1 MKRQYFNGNC
11 YKYYFKDPKR
21 KTLVLI
27 HGLGLN
33 QDVWAWQISLF
44 KKNYNILI
52 YDLLGHGD
60 SKDPENEISLTLFAD
75 QLSAIVDYLDI
86 EKATLVGFSLGSM
99 ISRKFASLHPSKV
112 EGLVLLNSPNRLL
125 DNERSEILERA
136 KLLREKGPES
146 TTDAAIERWFS
157 NEFQQNNPHIIQLV
171 RNWVNSNRKEVYSKI
186 YPILYYGSVDLKLV
200 NEKKPSLI
208 ITCDQDFSNGPDAA
222 KEIAKNLTNS
232 EVCIL
237 KNLRHM
243 ALVEDYKKVFS
254 KMDPFIATLG
264 RH

>member
-11 YKYYFKDPKR
+11 YKYYFKDSKC
-21 KTLVLI
+21 KTLILI

-44 KKNYNILI
+44 KKNYNVVI

-60 SKDPENEISLTLFAD
+60 SKDPEGEISLTLFAD
-75 QLSAIVDYLDI
+75 QLSAIVNYLDI
-86 EKATLVGFSLGSM
+86 KKAALVGFSLWSM
-99 ISRKFASLHPSKV
+99 ISRKFASLHPGKV

-125 DNERSEILERA
+125 DHERDEILERA
-136 KLLREKGPES
+136 KLLKKKGPEY

-157 NEFQQNNPHIIQLV
+157 NEFQQNNPHIVQLV
-171 RNWVNSNRKEVYSKI
+171 RNWVNSNKKEVYSKI
-186 YPILYYGSVDLKLV
+186 YPILYYGSIDLKLV

-222 KEIAKNLTNS
+222 KEIAKNFRKS
-232 EVCIL
+232 DVCIL

-254 KMDPFIATLG
+254 KIDSFIATLG
-264 RH
+264 WH

>member
-11 YKYYFKDPKR
+11 YKYYFKDPNF

-33 QDVWAWQISLF
+33 QDVWTWLISLF
-44 KKNYNILI
+44 KNCNVLI

-60 SKDPENEISLTLFAD
+60 SNDPDDEISLALFAD
-75 QLSAIVDYLDI
+75 QLSSIVNYLDI
-86 EKATLVGFSLGSM
+86 KRSILVGFSLGSM
-99 ISRKFASLHPSKV
+99 ISRKFASIYPGNV

-125 DNERSEILERA
+125 DHERDEILKRA
-136 KLLREKGPES
+136 RLLRDKGPES

-157 NEFQQNNPHIIQLV
+157 NEFQQNNSHIVQLV
-171 RNWVNSNRKEVYSKI
+171 RNWVNSNKKEVYSKI
-186 YPILYYGSVDLKLV
+186 YPILYYGSIDLKSV
-200 NEKKPSLI
+200 NENKPSLI

-222 KEIAKNLTNS
+222 KEIAKNFTKS
-232 EVCIL
+232 DVCIL

-254 KMDPFIATLG
+254 KIDSFIASVD
-264 RH
+264 

>member
-11 YKYYFKDPKR
+11 YKFYFKDSKC
-21 KTLVLI
+21 KTLILI

-44 KKNYNILI
+44 KKNYNVVI

-60 SKDPENEISLTLFAD
+60 SKDPEGEISLTLFVD
-75 QLSAIVDYLDI
+75 QLSAIVSYLDI
-86 EKATLVGFSLGSM
+86 KRAILVGFSLGSM
-99 ISRKFASLHPSKV
+99 ISRKFASLHPGKV

-125 DNERSEILERA
+125 DHERDEILERA
-136 KLLREKGPES
+136 KLLKKKGPES

-157 NEFQQNNPHIIQLV
+157 NEFQQNNTHIVQLV
-171 RNWVNSNRKEVYSKI
+171 RNWVNSNKKEVYSKI
-186 YPILYYGSVDLKLV
+186 YPILYYGSIDLKLV
-200 NEKKPSLI
+200 SEKKPSLI

-222 KEIAKNLTNS
+222 KEIAKNFRKS
-232 EVCIL
+232 DVCIL

-243 ALVEDYKKVFS
+243 ALVEDYKMVFS
-254 KMDPFIATLG
+254 KIDSFIATLG
-264 RH
+264 WH

>member
-1 MKRQYFNGNC
+1 MKRQYFNENC
-11 YKYYFKDPKR
+11 YKYYFKDPKL
-21 KTLVLI
+21 KTLILI

-44 KKNYNILI
+44 KNCNVLI

-60 SKDPENEISLTLFAD
+60 SKDPDEEISLTLFVD
-75 QLSAIVDYLDI
+75 QLSAIVNYLGI
-86 EKATLVGFSLGSM
+86 KRTILVGFSLGSM
-99 ISRKFASLHPSKV
+99 ISRKFASVYPSKV

-125 DNERSEILERA
+125 DHERDEILERA
-136 KLLREKGPES
+136 KLLRDKGPES

-157 NEFQQNNPHIIQLV
+157 NGFQQNNSHIVQLV
-171 RNWVNSNRKEVYSKI
+171 RNWVNSNKKEVYSKI
-186 YPILYYGSVDLKLV
+186 YPILYYGSVDLKSV
-200 NEKKPSLI
+200 NENKPSLI

-222 KEIAKNLTNS
+222 KEIAKNFTKS

-254 KMDPFIATLG
+254 KIDSFIATLG
-264 RH
+264 

>member
-86 EKATLVGFSLGSM
+86 KKAALVGFSLGSM

-157 NEFQQNNPHIIQLV
+157 NEFQQNNVVSVYMQEGILGVTELYKNRVVMPFEGDYQEFRNTLHHELVHAMINDMVYGGRIQNNIINPKRLLLL
-171 RNWVNSNRKEVYSKI
+171 KI
-186 YPILYYGSVDLKLV
+186 
-200 NEKKPSLI
+200 
-208 ITCDQDFSNGPDAA
+208 
-222 KEIAKNLTNS
+222 
-232 EVCIL
+232 
-237 KNLRHM
+237 LRHFP
-243 ALVEDYKKVFS
+243 LSSLLK
-254 KMDPFIATLG
+254 FII
-264 RH
+264 

>member
-11 YKYYFKDPKR
+11 YKYYFKNSER
-21 KTLVLI
+21 KTIILI

-33 QDVWAWQISLF
+33 QDVWAWQVSLF
-44 KKNYNILI
+44 KKNYNVLI

-60 SKDPENEISLTLFAD
+60 SKDPDNEISLTLFAD
-75 QLSAIVDYLDI
+75 QLSAIIDYLDI
-86 EKATLVGFSLGSM
+86 KKAALVGFSLGSM

-125 DNERSEILERA
+125 DHQRDEILERA
-136 KLLREKGPES
+136 KLLEEKGPES

-157 NEFQQNNPHIIQLV
+157 DEFQHNNPHIIQLV
-171 RNWVNSNRKEVYSKI
+171 RYWVNSNRKEVYSKV
-186 YPILYYGSVDLKLV
+186 YPILFYGSVDLKLV
-200 NEKKPSLI
+200 FEKKPSLI

-222 KEIAKNLTNS
+222 KEIAKNFTKSN
-232 EVCIL
+232 VCIL

-254 KMDPFIATLG
+254 KIDSFITTLG

>member
-1 MKRQYFNGNC
+1 
-11 YKYYFKDPKR
+11 
-21 KTLVLI
+21 
-27 HGLGLN
+27 
-33 QDVWAWQISLF
+33 
-44 KKNYNILI
+44 
-52 YDLLGHGD
+52 
-60 SKDPENEISLTLFAD
+60 
-75 QLSAIVDYLDI
+75 
-86 EKATLVGFSLGSM
+86 
-99 ISRKFASLHPSKV
+99 V

-136 KLLREKGPES
+136 KLLREKGPEY
-146 TTDAAIERWFS
+146 TTNAAIERWFS

-171 RNWVNSNRKEVYSKI
+171 RNWVNGNRKEVYSKI

-222 KEIAKNLTNS
+222 KEIAKNFTNS
-232 EVCIL
+232 NVCIL

-254 KMDPFIATLG
+254 KMDSFIATLG